1 MQQASKFVIVTL
13 LIGVLHHIIG
23 PIIASPVLRQSLPPQ
38 LTLSQSISRSTQNLS
53 VLEETSVG
61 TLLADLSALLSHVL
75 PRGHEAEGGAPA
87 PLSIT
92 LLRGAPYVA
101 VDPRGALIV
110 ASRIDRESPTIC
122 PSPEAVPT
130 NTNASVCILHV
141 SVLVQTP
148 PLVGQNGFSRPATMS
163 IPIVV
168 LDIDDNSPQFP
179 VALLNAWILENEPIN
194 SVVLR
199 APTARDADA
208 APEHRAPVEYTLVG
222 TDAHYFTLVHNADLD
237 TLELRTAK
245 AIDREL
251 LANTT
256 LTVYILAIPKG
267 KEQQHQPNKNL
278 ESILNVSVLVVDVNE
293 FDSKFVGLPTEPI
306 HVPENAETGTEVWR
320 VVARDADADGG
331 PIEYRFGASAD
342 ATVRR
347 AFSLESAS
355 GRVLV
360 ARAQELDYERTREF
374 HLPIEAIDAG
384 GNVDDTLSKFQSRR
398 TSVTS
403 SRTAT
408 ATLHI
413 VLDNLNDNPPS
424 VTLSIPSSIYAS
436 SMSGSFSTLAGH
448 TLEIIEAVPIGTF
461 LAAITVSDPDE
472 QNGTLIHCALNGDR
486 KDQQIFH
493 LEFLEIGEV
502 LFSTYFMDTCYITY

>member
-1 MQQASKFVIVTL
+1 MQQQLKFVIITL
-13 LIGVLHHIIG
+13 LIGVFHHIIG
-23 PIIASPVLRQSLPPQ
+23 PIIASPVLQQSLPPQ
-38 LTLSQSISRSTQNLS
+38 VTFSQLISRSTQNLS
-53 VLEETSVG
+53 VLEEAPVG
-61 TLLADLSALLSHVL
+61 TLVADLSTLLSHAL
-75 PRGHEAEGGAPA
+75 PRGHEAKLRAPA
-87 PLSIT
+87 PLSLT

-110 ASRIDRESPTIC
+110 ASRIDRENPTIC
-122 PSPEAVPT
+122 PSPEAASQKE
-130 NTNASVCILHV
+130 NASACILHV
-141 SVLVQTP
+141 SVLMQTP
-148 PLVGQNGFSRPATMS
+148 TLVGQNGFSRPTTVSFS
-163 IPIVV
+163 IAV

-179 VALLNAWILENEPIN
+179 VALLDAWILENVPIN

-199 APTARDADA
+199 APIARDADA
-208 APEHRAPVEYTLVG
+208 APEHRSPVEYRLVG
-222 TDAHYFTLVHNADLD
+222 TDAHYFTLVQIADSD

-256 LTVYILAIPKG
+256 LTVYILATPKG
-267 KEQQHQPNKNL
+267 KEQQHQQNQNL
-278 ESILNVSVLVVDVNE
+278 ESMLNVSVVVLDVNE
-293 FDSKFVGLPTEPI
+293 FDSEFVGLPTEPI
-306 HVPENAETGTEVWR
+306 HLPENTETGTEVWR

-342 ATVRR
+342 ATARR
-347 AFSLESAS
+347 VFSLESAS

-374 HLPIEAIDAG
+374 HLPIEAIDVSGVG
-384 GNVDDTLSKFQSRR
+384 GNVDTLSKFQSQG
-398 TSVTS
+398 TSDTS
-403 SRTAT
+403 RRTAT

-448 TLEIIEAVPIGTF
+448 TLEISEAVPIGTF
-461 LAAITVSDPDE
+461 LAAITVSDQDE
-472 QNGTLIHCALNGDR
+472 PNGTLIHCALNGDQ

-493 LEFLEIGEV
+493 LEFLETG
-502 LFSTYFMDTCYITY
+502 